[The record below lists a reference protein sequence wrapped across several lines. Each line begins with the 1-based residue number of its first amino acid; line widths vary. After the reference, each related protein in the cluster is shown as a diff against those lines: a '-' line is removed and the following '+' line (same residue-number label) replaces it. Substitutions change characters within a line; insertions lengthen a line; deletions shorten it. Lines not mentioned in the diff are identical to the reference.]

1 MILTLSW
8 LKDHLKTTAPINQI
22 IEKLTD
28 IGLEV
33 EGVSGGPGE
42 NSLFKI
48 AKIIKSEK
56 HPNADKLKLC
66 EVSIGGEEQ
75 IKVVCGAP
83 NAKDGLLTIYAPP
96 ESVIPKNNMKLEVT
110 KIRGVTSYGMLCS
123 ESELKISDESQGIIS
138 LSNKYNNMIGKSYFS
153 SKKENTIELSVTPN
167 RPDCLGIRGIAR
179 DLAAA
184 GIGKLKNL
192 KDVPNKTTANI
203 KQALFVG
210 SSADLHKMLKNK
222 NKDVQSEE
230 DKDFK
235 GKDITPKDTDVS
247 DK

>member
-75 IKVVCGAP
+75 IKVVCGAQ
-83 NAKDGLLTIYAPP
+83 NARSGLITVYAQPGAT
-96 ESVIPKNNMKLEVT
+96 IPKTKMKLKIA
-110 KIRGVTSYGMLCS
+110 KIRGVESRGMLCS
-123 ESELKISDESQGIIS
+123 EYELGLSKDSDGIIELKNS
-138 LSNKYNNMIGKSYFS
+138 S
-153 SKKENTIELSVTPN
+153 SKLGESFFKSIGEKSIDISITPN

-184 GIGKLKNL
+184 GLGKFVDLKKIRL
-192 KDVPNKTTANI
+192 KQKKI
-203 KQALFVG
+203 K
-210 SSADLHKMLKNK
+210 K
-222 NKDVQSEE
+222 
-230 DKDFK
+230 
-235 GKDITPKDTDVS
+235 
-247 DK
+247 

>member
-8 LKDHLKTTAPINQI
+8 LKDHLKTTASINQI

-33 EGVSGGPGE
+33 EGVSGGSGE

-75 IKVVCGAP
+75 IKVVCGAQ
-83 NAKDGLLTIYAPP
+83 NARSGLITVYAPP
-96 ESVIPKNNMKLEVT
+96 GATIPKTKMKLKIA
-110 KIRGVTSYGMLCS
+110 KIRGVESRGMLCS
-123 ESELKISDESQGIIS
+123 EYELGLSKDSDGIIELKNS
-138 LSNKYNNMIGKSYFS
+138 S
-153 SKKENTIELSVTPN
+153 SKLGESFFKSIGEKSIDISITPN

-184 GIGKLKNL
+184 GLGKFVDLKKIRL
-192 KDVPNKTTANI
+192 KQK
-203 KQALFVG
+203 KK
-210 SSADLHKMLKNK
+210 SKNK
-222 NKDVQSEE
+222 RFDYKRKKSRLSC
-230 DKDFK
+230 FW
-235 GKDITPKDTDVS
+235 
-247 DK
+247 